1 VTQVFN
7 STDGVA
13 VRLFDRIDRHLNADG
28 DVTARDTSLKKS
40 MEQIT
45 KDKTALDDRMASV
58 EARYRKQ
65 FLALD
70 SLLSRMNSTSSYLA
84 SQLSSLPKPGG

>member
-1 VTQVFN
+1 
-7 STDGVA
+7 
-13 VRLFDRIDRHLNADG
+13 
-28 DVTARDTSLKKS
+28 
-40 MEQIT
+40 
-45 KDKTALDDRMASV
+45 MASV

-84 SQLSSLPKPGG
+84 SQLSSLPKPSSG